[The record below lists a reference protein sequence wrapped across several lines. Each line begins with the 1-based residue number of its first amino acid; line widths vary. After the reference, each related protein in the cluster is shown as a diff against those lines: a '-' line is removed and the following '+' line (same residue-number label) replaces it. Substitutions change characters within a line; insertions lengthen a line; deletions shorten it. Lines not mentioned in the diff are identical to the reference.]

1 MKVKVVFDKARG
13 LRPENTDEFF
23 AQYDFQGEWS
33 VAQGKVELNQE
44 ETFIKIDKIIKDWQI
59 KNKKEK
65 RPTQQYVSDQIPC
78 SVGKMN
84 SLMKKFDEWKKSQNV
99 F

>member
-1 MKVKVVFDKARG
+1 MDQK
-13 LRPENTDEFF
+13 
-23 AQYDFQGEWS
+23 
-33 VAQGKVELNQE
+33 
-44 ETFIKIDKIIKDWQI
+44 ETFIKIDKIIKDWQ
-59 KNKKEK
+59 KNKKTEK

-84 SLMKKFDEWKKSQNV
+84 GLMKKFDEWEKSQNV